1 MSRVFASP
9 SPSFTR
15 TSYSSSPPSTTPT
28 RKQLIGTTNKI
39 RKKTSGKRISTAA
52 SIEDEGGEETTA
64 SSSTSMDDALLAV
77 AQKAISEIKPGM
89 TIAIG
94 TGSIC
99 SKLFDAL
106 ETENILDVKYVPAST
121 LAAKELVVRGLAPV
135 VDCKEIAAIDMVF
148 LQPNETAV
156 YDGNI
161 VSILDRT
168 QTPIQPSI
176 VATRN
181 VLKKSLKTI
190 LFTEQFRDYIGGS
203 IPVEIDVE
211 NWESIAEELDDLFLG
226 DAELWRRGRGDE
238 QSHPRGGK
246 NPFVSADGTTI
257 VDIKFEDALKGGRY
271 SKGFVLAGEDC
282 SPFQIQAE
290 IESVAGV
297 RAHGL
302 YTTADAVLA
311 PWGDDGLTPLFM
323 HKGEELP
330 MY

>member
-1 MSRVFASP
+1 MAKARLAFVSLPILSVFIFRKKIKRNFTTKNRFARHTKYYNTMSRVFASP

-15 TSYSSSPPSTTPT
+15 TSYSSSPPTTPT

-52 SIEDEGGEETTA
+52 SIEDEGGEEMTA

-135 VDCKEIAAIDMVF
+135 VDCKEIAAIDLVF

-181 VLKKSLKTI
+181 
-190 LFTEQFRDYIGGS
+190 
-203 IPVEIDVE
+203 
-211 NWESIAEELDDLFLG
+211 
-226 DAELWRRGRGDE
+226 
-238 QSHPRGGK
+238 
-246 NPFVSADGTTI
+246 
-257 VDIKFEDALKGGRY
+257 
-271 SKGFVLAGEDC
+271 
-282 SPFQIQAE
+282 
-290 IESVAGV
+290 
-297 RAHGL
+297 
-302 YTTADAVLA
+302 
-311 PWGDDGLTPLFM
+311 
-323 HKGEELP
+323 
-330 MY
+330 

>member
-52 SIEDEGGEETTA
+52 SIEDEGGEKTTA

-135 VDCKEIAAIDMVF
+135 VDCKEIAAIDLVF

-211 NWESIAEELDDLFLG
+211 NWEFIAEELDDLFLG
-226 DAELWRRGRGDE
+226 DAELYEEDADTNSRIRGVE
-238 QSHPRGGK
+238 
-246 NPFVSADGTTI
+246 NPLVSADGTTI

-311 PWGDDGLTPLFM
+311 PWGDDGLTRYSCT
-323 HKGEELP
+323 KAKSCRCID
-330 MY
+330 